1 MALMADR
8 VRETTTTAGTG
19 TVTLDGA
26 ATGYQSFGTAF
37 GSGALVY
44 YVIAGP
50 VEWEI
55 GIGTTG
61 AGTLAR
67 TTVLQSTNGD
77 ALVPF
82 SAGQKDVFCAYVADR
97 AVTTSDE
104 AELTNKTIDSFSNF
118 VGADHLHYKI
128 KANAAITKGQT
139 LKAVG
144 YNAGELA
151 IEVVPVSSA
160 SDIAVGIAHDT
171 LTIGQFGMS
180 INTGLLTNVK
190 TNYAGWA
197 LGDTLYPDPAT
208 GGLTKTKPTSGLYQ
222 ACAQVARVQAVNGV
236 LLCEFT
242 EPQQVQASTNTAN
255 TAVLRDGSGNF
266 AAGTITA
273 AAQVVTGDAQ
283 VNGMAKLYG
292 PNGSTILN
300 LRDSSGTV
308 DAREWS
314 FRIVSGTLEIRSV
327 TDANATQATVVS
339 FARAGNI
346 TVPNS
351 IFVSGNST
359 VTGDL
364 TVDTST
370 LKVDS
375 ANNRVGIGTATP
387 ATTLDVNGATTLR
400 GNVSFLADAT
410 HDIGASASARP
421 RTVYAATSVIA
432 PVMTENGLAVVS
444 QADVGASANE
454 LPLNQTLGTMAFQ
467 DAASITVGQVQR
479 SYVVRATNTAAQDLR
494 NTFASQV
501 GIDADTTLTSAVPL
515 AGTEGTVVI
524 VTVGATS
531 RTVTF
536 GTGFASTGTLAT
548 GTAADRRFVVRFI
561 SDGTRLLEV
570 SRTTAITV

>member
-1 MALMADR
+1 MPNTVAQHAIATFSSPTNGSTPIDANTVRGNDNTIRTSYNSHDADPGVHVQSSTLASR
-8 VRETTTTAGTG
+8 PAAGTAGRKWITADSGSYRLWYDDGTSWQEMSYASGAGGTIAGNLLITG
-19 TVTLDGA
+19 TLGVNGLITATGGVSGNLTGNADTATALATARNINGVSFNGTADITVTAAAGTLSGATLAAGVTASSLTSVGTLTNLTVTNPITGSVTGNAGTATALQSTRTLWGQNFNGSANVSGNLSSVGNITGTGAVTVTATGNTLALA
-26 ATGYQSFGTAF
+26 ATGANALQFYTNSVLRGQFLSTGDLQVE
-37 GSGALVY
+37 SGAKIY
-44 YVIAGP
+44 G
-50 VEWEI
+50 
-55 GIGTTG
+55 
-61 AGTLAR
+61 
-67 TTVLQSTNGD
+67 S
-77 ALVPF
+77 
-82 SAGQKDVFCAYVADR
+82 S
-97 AVTTSDE
+97 S
-104 AELTNKTIDSFSNF
+104 SN
-118 VGADHLHYKI
+118 
-128 KANAAITKGQT
+128 
-139 LKAVG
+139 
-144 YNAGELA
+144 
-151 IEVVPVSSA
+151 
-160 SDIAVGIAHDT
+160 
-171 LTIGQFGMS
+171 
-180 INTGLLTNVK
+180 
-190 TNYAGWA
+190 
-197 LGDTLYPDPAT
+197 
-208 GGLTKTKPTSGLYQ
+208 
-222 ACAQVARVQAVNGV
+222 
-236 LLCEFT
+236 
-242 EPQQVQASTNTAN
+242 
-255 TAVLRDGSGNF
+255 
-266 AAGTITA
+266 
-273 AAQVVTGDAQ
+273 
-283 VNGMAKLYG
+283 
-292 PNGSTILN
+292 ILN

-314 FRIVSGTLEIRSV
+314 FRMVSGALEFRSV
-327 TDANATQATVVS
+327 SDANATQTTVVQ
-339 FARAGNI
+339 FVRAGGVTI
-346 TVPNS
+346 PTGGIAVT
-351 IFVSGNST
+351 GNST
-359 VTGDL
+359 VAGDL

-375 ANNRVGIGTATP
+375 VNNRVGVGTATP

-400 GNVSFLADAT
+400 GNVSFLTDAT
-410 HDIGASASARP
+410 YDIGASGSARP

-524 VTVGATS
+524 VTVGTTS